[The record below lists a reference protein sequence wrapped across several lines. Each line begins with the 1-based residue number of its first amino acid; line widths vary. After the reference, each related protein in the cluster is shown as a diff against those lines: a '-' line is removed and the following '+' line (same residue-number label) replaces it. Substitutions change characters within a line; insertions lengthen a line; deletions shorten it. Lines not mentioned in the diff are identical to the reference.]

1 MLAAPFPRRIPA
13 YEVNVMN
20 DVSQL
25 FSGSFD
31 HSAFSGPARLAE
43 LPRDP
48 AAIVRGSALIER
60 SCATI
65 AAAAASIR
73 DEALQK
79 ACLDLL
85 KSPELRFLDRW
96 HDHEKVRALHAELTG
111 RGLLDPAKTSADD
124 LFPPHNVPVQPF
136 EAAPGSGWNSHHA
149 YPGGLAVHVALNIET
164 SLACCGMYEKY
175 YGYQLDRDTVLA
187 AQIAHDIAKVR
198 IHQWQP
204 DGSFRAD
211 YPVAGKGGHLVMSLA
226 EAIVRGLPAKVI
238 LAQACA
244 HTAPNTAENEAA
256 VVRWLTAA
264 CLMAESDP
272 VELGLLDETRLALS
286 RPHRQEWFAVHYGD
300 GDYVLSMPAAKRAVA
315 LLRRLAAEEYSM
327 NENDL
332 GGARFNA
339 FRNFAGAHLS
349 FMKIDEL
356 AASRGFTAVR
366 EAVATIVQL

>member
-1 MLAAPFPRRIPA
+1 
-13 YEVNVMN
+13 MN

-31 HSAFSGPARLAE
+31 HSPSLRPTRLAE

-48 AAIVRGSALIER
+48 EEIVRGSALIER
-60 SCATI
+60 ACATV

-73 DEALQK
+73 DKALQK

-85 KSPELRFLDRW
+85 KDPALRFLEAWREP
-96 HDHEKVRALHAELTG
+96 EKVKALHAELAE
-111 RGLLDPAKTSADD
+111 RGLLDPAKTSAEDI
-124 LFPPHNVPVQPF
+124 FPPQDVSVQPF
-136 EAAPGSGWNSHHA
+136 ETAPGSGWNSHHA

-175 YGYQLDRDTVLA
+175 YGYRLDRDVVLA
-187 AQIAHDIAKVR
+187 AQLAHDIAKVQ
-198 IHQWQP
+198 IHAWQS

-226 EAIVRGLPAKVI
+226 EAVVRSLPPAVI

-264 CLMAESDP
+264 CLMAERDP
-272 VELGLLDETRLALS
+272 VELGLLEETRLALPRS
-286 RPHRQEWFAVHYGD
+286 HRQEWFAVHFGD
-300 GDYVLSMPAAKRAVA
+300 SDYVLSMPAAKRAVA
-315 LLRRLAAEEYSM
+315 LLRRLAAEEYGM

-332 GGARFNA
+332 NGARFNA
-339 FRNFAGAHLS
+339 FRNFIGAHLS

-356 AASRGFTAVR
+356 AASRGFSAVR
-366 EAVATIVQL
+366 EAVAKFVQP